1 MTSQATV
8 AGSGRGRMIA
18 GLVLLLIAMAGGL
31 AGVVLDRLVLLPHWF
46 GSPDFGPRGRHGPP
60 PPNHE
65 FRDRFAHDLGLSDD
79 QQVRIDSI
87 MDRQMREVRAIRSQV
102 QPRVDSIIGRARRE
116 LDAVLTPE
124 QRQKAELLRKQ
135 HPPPPPPPD
144 DRMPG
149 GPDRPPDGPP
159 PQ

>member
-1 MTSQATV
+1 MTSQTA
-8 AGSGRGRMIA
+8 AGGRGRGPMTA
-18 GLVLLLIAMAGGL
+18 GLVLLLTALAGGL
-31 AGVVLDRLVLLPHWF
+31 AGVAVDRLVLLPHMF
-46 GSPDFGPRGRHGPP
+46 GGRDFGPRGRHGPP

-65 FRDRFAHDLGLSDD
+65 FRDRFAHDLGLTDD

-102 QPRVDSIIGRARRE
+102 QPRVDSIISGARRE

-124 QRQKAELLRKQ
+124 QRQKAEALRKQ
-135 HPPPPPPPD
+135 HPPPPPPPED
-144 DRMPG
+144 GMPG

-159 PQ
+159 PR

>member
-1 MTSQATV
+1 MTSQRPA
-8 AGSGRGRMIA
+8 AGSGRGRTMA
-18 GLVLLLIAMAGGL
+18 GLVLLLVALAGGL
-31 AGVVLDRLVLLPHWF
+31 AGVAVDRLVLLPQMR
-46 GSPDFGPRGRHGPP
+46 GGPDFGRHGRHGPP

-65 FRDRFAHDLGLSDD
+65 FRDRFAHDLGLTDD

-102 QPRVDSIIGRARRE
+102 QPRVDSIISGARRE

-124 QRQKAELLRKQ
+124 QRQKAEALRKQ
-135 HPPPPPPPD
+135 HPPPPPPED
-144 DRMPG
+144 GRPG

-159 PQ
+159 PR